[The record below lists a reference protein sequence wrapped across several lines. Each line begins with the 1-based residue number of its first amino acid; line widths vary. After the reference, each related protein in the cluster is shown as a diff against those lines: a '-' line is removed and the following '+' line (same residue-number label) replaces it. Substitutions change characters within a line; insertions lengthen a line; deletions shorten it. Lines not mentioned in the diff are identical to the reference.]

1 MTMLTLDSLDLA
13 ALVAS
18 RVCHDVINPVSA
30 IINGLEVLDENVDD
44 PEMRQHALELVRSS
58 AQSASAKLQFCRLAF
73 GASGS
78 IGAVIDTGD
87 AERVARNLFEN
98 ERTKM
103 EWDAPRILLA
113 KNKVK
118 VILNLCLIAN
128 ACIYRGG
135 TVAVKIAGEDADFTY
150 SVEARGT
157 NAKLPSAIPGLLEG
171 TPENGLV
178 DGNSI
183 QPFYTG
189 VVARACQLTLN
200 VSVEADLVAFSGG
213 TSQLIEK
220 SDAEAA

>member
-1 MTMLTLDSLDLA
+1 MPLLTLDSLDLA

-44 PEMRQHALELVRSS
+44 PEMRQHALELVRTS

-78 IGAVIDTGD
+78 IGAMIDSGD
-87 AERVARNLFEN
+87 AEKVARGLIEN
-98 ERTKM
+98 ERTSLV
-103 EWDAPRILLA
+103 WDAPRVLLG

-135 TVAVKIAGEDADFTY
+135 TVALVATGDDTEFTY
-150 SVEARGT
+150 SVEARGS
-157 NAKLPSAIPGLLEG
+157 NAKLPSGIPALLEG
-171 TPENGLV
+171 TPESGTI

-189 VVARACQLTLN
+189 VIARACHLSLN
-200 VSVEADLVAFSGG
+200 VVLEPELVAFRGA
-213 TSQLIEK
+213 TQQTAEK
-220 SDAEAA
+220 SEAEAA